1 MKPFRSKREKLG
13 ASNWRIQFLRGGLR
27 PVGVTSV
34 ACVRASLLHSVRESP
49 REDAILPLVTR
60 HGALG
65 GARGAEVQSVVPFG
79 AQVLRPSE
87 SGSTLSNT
95 VESRARC
102 ASPSRARFVRRS
114 GGGRNRPAPFQL
126 GLLARVWGT
135 AIDAHRPVA
144 TTFGISRDPS

>member
-79 AQVLRPSE
+79 AQVLRPFRVRLDVIEYGGIARQVRVPFPSK
-87 SGSTLSNT
+87 
-95 VESRARC
+95 VRA
-102 ASPSRARFVRRS
+102 
-114 GGGRNRPAPFQL
+114 
-126 GLLARVWGT
+126 
-135 AIDAHRPVA
+135 
-144 TTFGISRDPS
+144 